1 MKKSMDLD
9 MTQGKPMKLI
19 LLFSLPILFGNIF
32 QQFYNVIDTAV
43 VGNVLGDNAL
53 AAVGAASPFFSMVTV
68 IATGSTNGFSIV
80 LARYYGAKDDDSLK
94 KALFMTYV
102 FSAVLAVFLTV
113 AALIGIKPLLRLLGT
128 PDSIMTDC
136 VSYLR
141 IALGGLAVT
150 ICYNMFAGIMRAI
163 GNSVMPLVFLI
174 IASVINVVLDFWFVA
189 GIKLGV
195 GGAALATVIAQLISV
210 FACVWYMIAKCR
222 DLHIRREHMVFE
234 KKIAIDLTSTA
245 FSMALMLL
253 VVSIGNVAL
262 QSSVNSFNEEVIAA
276 HTVARKIL
284 DLFLVVFSTV
294 SVTAS
299 TFASQNY
306 GAGRIDRIKTGI
318 LDSLFLGYV
327 WSTFGILV
335 AFLAG
340 PVLARGLTGS
350 TNPNVIDTAVQ
361 YIRINFPFFYCLV
374 PLLVLRSSLQ
384 GLNRKIVPIIG
395 SVIELAGKFVV
406 VAWLAPKLG
415 YLGVCISEPIIWT
428 VCMCL
433 VSWDFIA
440 HVLHGSVLAPKQE
453 EKAF

>member
-9 MTQGKPMKLI
+9 MTQGKPMRLI
-19 LLFSLPILFGNIF
+19 LLFSLPILLGNIF

-53 AAVGAASPFFSMVTV
+53 AAVGASSPFFSLVTV

-80 LARYYGAKDDDSLK
+80 LARYYGSKNENDLK

-102 FSAVLAVFLTV
+102 FSAFLAVILTAV
-113 AALIGIKPLLRLLGT
+113 ALLGIKPLLQLLDT
-128 PDSIMTDC
+128 PDSIMADC
-136 VSYLR
+136 VNYLR

-163 GNSVMPLVFLI
+163 GNSVMPLVFLL
-174 IASVINVVLDFWFVA
+174 IASVINVILDFWFVA
-189 GIKLGV
+189 GLKLGV
-195 GGAALATVIAQLISV
+195 GGAALATVIAQLVSVIS
-210 FACVWYMIAKCR
+210 CIWYMVVKCQ
-222 DLHIRREHMVFE
+222 DLHITKEHMVFE
-234 KKIAIDLTSTA
+234 KGIVLDLISTA
-245 FSMALMLL
+245 FSMALMLA

-262 QSSVNSFNEEVIAA
+262 QSSVNSFNENVIAA

-306 GAGRIDRIKTGI
+306 GAKKIDRIKAGI
-318 LDSLFLGYV
+318 LDSFLLGYV
-327 WSTFGILV
+327 WATLGILI

-340 PVLARGLTGS
+340 PFLAKALTGS
-350 TNPNVIDTAVQ
+350 SNPVVIDTAVK

-395 SVIELAGKFVV
+395 SGIELIGKFIV
-406 VAWLAPKLG
+406 VAYLAPKLG

-428 VCMCL
+428 ICMCL
-433 VSWDFIA
+433 VGWDFIV
-440 HVLHGSVLAPKQE
+440 HILHGDILDDQIANK
-453 EKAF
+453 

>member
-53 AAVGAASPFFSMVTV
+53 AAVGASSPFFTMVTV
-68 IATGSTNGFSIV
+68 IATGSTNGFSII
-80 LARYYGAKDDDSLK
+80 LARYYGAKDNDSLK

-102 FSAVLAVFLTV
+102 FSALLAVFLTMV
-113 AALIGIKPLLRLLGT
+113 ALIGIRPLLRLLGT

-189 GIKLGV
+189 GIGLGV
-195 GGAALATVIAQLISV
+195 GGAALATVIAQLVSV
-210 FACVWYMIAKCR
+210 IACAWYMVVKCR
-222 DLHIRREHMVFE
+222 DLHITREHMVFE
-234 KKIAIDLTSTA
+234 KKIAMDLVSTA

-327 WSTFGILV
+327 WGTFGILV
-335 AFLAG
+335 AFFAG
-340 PVLARGLTGS
+340 PFLARALTGS
-350 TNPNVIDTAVQ
+350 PNPVVIDTAVK

-395 SVIELAGKFVV
+395 SVIELVGKFVV
-406 VAWLAPKLG
+406 VAYLAPKLG
-415 YLGVCISEPIIWT
+415 YLGVCISEPVIWT

-440 HVLHGSVLAPKQE
+440 HVLHGSVLEAKQGG
-453 EKAF
+453 

>member
-128 PDSIMTDC
+128 PDSIMADC

-222 DLHIRREHMVFE
+222 DLHISREHIVFE

-318 LDSLFLGYV
+318 MDSLFLGYV

-395 SVIELAGKFVV
+395 SVIELVGKFVV
-406 VAWLAPKLG
+406 VAWLAPNLG

-433 VSWDFIA
+433 VSWDFVA

>member
-1 MKKSMDLD
+1 MRKSMDLD
-9 MTQGKPMKLI
+9 MTQGKPMRLI

-32 QQFYNVIDTAV
+32 QQLYNVIDTAV

-53 AAVGAASPFFSMVTV
+53 AAVGASSPFFAMVTV
-68 IATGSTNGFSIV
+68 IATGSTNGFSII
-80 LARYYGAKDDDSLK
+80 LARYYGAKDSDSLK

-102 FSAVLAVFLTV
+102 FSALLSVILTV
-113 AALIGIKPLLRLLGT
+113 AALIGIRPLMRLLGT

-150 ICYNMFAGIMRAI
+150 ICYNMFAGVMRAI

-189 GIKLGV
+189 GLRMGV
-195 GGAALATVIAQLISV
+195 GGAALATVIAQLVSV
-210 FACVWYMIAKCR
+210 VACIWYMAVRCR
-222 DLHIRREHMVFE
+222 DLHITREHMVFE
-234 KKIAIDLTSTA
+234 KKIAMDLVSTA

-318 LDSLFLGYV
+318 LDSLLLGYV

-340 PVLARGLTGS
+340 PFLARGLTGS
-350 TNPNVIDTAVQ
+350 TTPVLIDTSVK

-395 SVIELAGKFVV
+395 SAIELIGKFVV
-406 VAWLAPKLG
+406 VAYLAPKLG

-440 HVLHGSVLAPKQE
+440 HVLHGSVLKMGNGTD
-453 EKAF
+453 